1 MRKFTV
7 TFDSPMH
14 VALYIVVSASSFE
27 DAVARATDILQQD
40 LHDSSDYSP
49 VEVTLHLESDSISE
63 SHATTKRP
71 KKKRK
76 TLAE

>member
-14 VALYIVVSASSFE
+14 VALYVVVSASSFE
-27 DAVARATDILQQD
+27 DAVARAQSILEQDIQNT
-40 LHDSSDYSP
+40 SGYEP
-49 VEVTLHLESDSISE
+49 VEVTLHLESDSIPE

>member
-7 TFDSPMH
+7 TFDTPMH

-27 DAVARATDILQQD
+27 DAVTRAQSILEQDIRNM
-40 LHDSSDYSP
+40 SGYEP
-49 VEVTLHLESDSISE
+49 IEVILHLESDSTSK

-71 KKKRK
+71 KKKK
-76 TLAE
+76 KISAE